1 MSIPR
6 SPSWWDRN
14 WKWFVPAGC
23 LTLLGLGLAFMA
35 GTAYFIFAMMKSAE
49 VYQDAL
55 RRAQSSPA
63 VLQALGEPLEDGLYV
78 AGNIQVNGPTGSA
91 DLSFPVSGP
100 RGRGTVYVRGAKS
113 MGRWTLDEL
122 VVEVK
127 ASGERIDLLAE
138 TAP

>member
-1 MSIPR
+1 MPNTR
-6 SPSWWDRN
+6 TPSWWDRN
-14 WKWFVPAGC
+14 WKWFVPTGC
-23 LTLLGLGLAFMA
+23 LALLGLGLAFVA
-35 GTAYFIFAMMKSAE
+35 GVAYFIFAMMKSAD

-63 VLQALGEPLEDGLYV
+63 VLQALGRPVEDGLYV

-100 RGRGTVYVRGAKS
+100 EGDGTVYVRGTKS
-113 MGRWTLDEL
+113 MGEWTLEEL
-122 VVEVK
+122 VVRVD

-138 TAP
+138 AVP